1 MQRVLSMQRMGE
13 AAPHMDPKT
22 LQYLNE
28 GQIESFESFE
38 EFSLI
43 AFDWYDVHSNRTQ
56 NEQMLLYLDRE
67 DLFIFCEDRA
77 AEDKANAIFREVTAD
92 VDEVKLSLA
101 LNNLVENA
109 IKYNVEGGWVRV
121 TNDADHKFFYVKV
134 ADSGIGISEEFQ
146 EHIFERFYRV
156 DKARSRETG
165 GTGLGLAITKNII
178 LMHQGAIR
186 LTSKEGEGTTFTVRI
201 PLTYIP

>member
-43 AFDWYDVHSNRTQ
+43 AFDWYDVHSDRTQ

-92 VDEVKLSLA
+92 GPLDNQQLLYRFFVRLIHGDMSHLEQLEADISDGETEVLTGAHEAYLDRIIAWRQELLRLKRYYEQL
-101 LNNLVENA
+101 
-109 IKYNVEGGWVRV
+109 
-121 TNDADHKFFYVKV
+121 
-134 ADSGIGISEEFQ
+134 DS
-146 EHIFERFYRV
+146 IF
-156 DKARSRETG
+156 D
-165 GTGLGLAITKNII
+165 
-178 LMHQGAIR
+178 
-186 LTSKEGEGTTFTVRI
+186 
-201 PLTYIP
+201 

>member
-43 AFDWYDVHSNRTQ
+43 AFDWYDVHSDRTQ

-67 DLFIFCEDRA
+67 DLFIFCEDDA
-77 AEDKANAIFREVTAD
+77 AEAKASVILKELTAEEPSGNEQMLYRFFARLLKGSSTGICPTWSSWRRTSARGRRPSCP
-92 VDEVKLSLA
+92 VPTGRTWTASSS
-101 LNNLVENA
+101 
-109 IKYNVEGGWVRV
+109 GGG
-121 TNDADHKFFYVKV
+121 
-134 ADSGIGISEEFQ
+134 SCCG
-146 EHIFERFYRV
+146 
-156 DKARSRETG
+156 
-165 GTGLGLAITKNII
+165 
-178 LMHQGAIR
+178 
-186 LTSKEGEGTTFTVRI
+186 
-201 PLTYIP
+201 